1 MPTVIIYTDEWIDDG
16 RNQKHR
22 GCTANYS
29 QCLQATVATVIRLMA
44 SSILANILL
53 SCYPSLCRCGFM
65 TVKLRARSS
74 ACIDYITICAV
85 PRPSTG
91 LLSWNLEPQKLILR
105 AFSDFSR
112 KLAPPKITCHM
123 VSYIL
128 IRFHRA
134 SHFSQWITGSYVMSI
149 I

>member
-1 MPTVIIYTDEWIDDG
+1 MPTVIIYTGEWIDDG

-29 QCLQATVATVIRLMA
+29 QCLQATVATVIQ
-44 SSILANILL
+44 LL

-74 ACIDYITICAV
+74 LCIDYITICAV

-91 LLSWNLEPQKLILR
+91 LLSRNLEPQKLILR

-128 IRFHRA
+128 ICFHRA